1 MSEGTS
7 LRETLADKLWHTLF
21 GGEDTAMLPPWS
33 VRQGGRNVQQV
44 REQELGA
51 IAAMLTELDDLHAG
65 RKRFN
70 SLGEIV
76 NVSPDTGFIS
86 TVRFNSFIEKAPE
99 DPLGVLRVPSTA
111 KALRDVRLDVDIQAL
126 RRTLNVRRIGLRADL
141 LAESI
146 EVMAVSERPV
156 DPDWLFRWQ
165 ESAAR
170 AVAEDFQLLWARV
183 LVDEVRQ
190 PGSHSLRT
198 LAFLASLSRS
208 DVETLMLTAR
218 LDMGGFICRDAPGY
232 FHADIHDALFEQLR
246 DMGLMG
252 EDAKGTVTLKSVS
265 RTDFRAVVRCQNK
278 ALFIRGDGLQV
289 TLPVYPFSRLGREV
303 MGLISAMA
311 DTAYLFAVANAL
323 KKRGFQIE
331 IGDWFGQDG
340 GGGLFS
346 EQMTV

>member
-1 MSEGTS
+1 MTESNS
-7 LRETLADKLWHTLF
+7 LREKLADKLWNTLF
-21 GGEDTAMLPPWS
+21 GGGDSAMLPPWS
-33 VRQGGRNVQQV
+33 LRQGGKDVQQV
-44 REQELGA
+44 RERELGA
-51 IAAMLTELDDLHAG
+51 IAAMLAELDDLHAG

-76 NVSPDTGFIS
+76 ETSPDSEFIS
-86 TVRFNSFIEKAPE
+86 TVRFSSFIEQAPE
-99 DPLGVLRVPSTA
+99 DPLGLLKVPSTA
-111 KALRDVRLDVDIQAL
+111 KALRDVRLDADIQAL

-141 LAESI
+141 LAETI
-146 EVMAVSERPV
+146 EVQTVSDRPI
-156 DPDWLFRWQ
+156 DPDWLLRWQ
-165 ESAAR
+165 EAAAR
-170 AVAEDFQLLWARV
+170 AVAEDFQNLWARV
-183 LVDEVRQ
+183 LVNEVRQ

-208 DVETLMLTAR
+208 DVESLMLVAR
-218 LDMGGFICRDAPGY
+218 LDLGGFICRDAPGY
-232 FHADIHDALFEQLR
+232 FHADIHGPLFEQLR

-252 EDAKGTVTLKSVS
+252 DESKGMVTLKSVS
-265 RTDFRAVVRCQNK
+265 REDFRAVARCQNK
-278 ALFIRGDGLQV
+278 ALFIRGDGLQL
-289 TLPVYPFSRLGREV
+289 TLPVHPFSRLGREV
-303 MGLISAMA
+303 VSLIPAMA